1 LGLFSWYNIAIL
13 YPTATM
19 EKPATHL
26 AILYAPFGTQF
37 PTSTSTDLLIG
48 LSTSSKTETGDLVIH
63 LISPGLNL
71 FSLELPAPVL
81 NWARKIAA
89 DYSMDC
95 WETAA
100 TEPLARLLT
109 EKEAQLVVNRLYSVE
124 AIEAFLA
131 GCRYL
136 KVKKDG
142 EERLNKLKQILK
154 IAVPA

>member
-1 LGLFSWYNIAIL
+1 
-13 YPTATM
+13 M
-19 EKPATHL
+19 DKPATHL

-48 LSTSSKTETGDLVIH
+48 LSTSSKSETGDLVIH

-71 FSLELPAPVL
+71 FSLDLPAPVL

-95 WETAA
+95 WETSAA
-100 TEPLARLLT
+100 EPLARHLT
-109 EKEAQLVVNRLYSVE
+109 EKEALLVVNRLYSVE

-142 EERLNKLKQILK
+142 EERLSRLKQILK